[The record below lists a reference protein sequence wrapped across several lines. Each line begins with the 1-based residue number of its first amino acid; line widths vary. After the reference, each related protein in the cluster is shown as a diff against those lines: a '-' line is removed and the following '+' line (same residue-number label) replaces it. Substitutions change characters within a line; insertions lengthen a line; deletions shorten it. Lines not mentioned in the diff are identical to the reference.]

1 MSTLPLKFDGSGLV
15 PAILQDYVTGE
26 IRMFAF
32 ASDAAVR
39 STLESG
45 RATFWSRSRGELWQK
60 GRASGYET
68 PIVRVLADCDGDC
81 VVYSSDPLGPSCFSG
96 ARSCF
101 FQAFE
106 GGQLRYAS
114 EQPQTVLASLE
125 ASVAAESPNRSS
137 NRASVQPP
145 GSNPEA
151 PVAAARMMEKAGT
164 LARALETESNDRVVS
179 EAAELVYR
187 LVAALRSRSISLRQ
201 VLAEVARKRGLGVTR
216 SSS

>member
-1 MSTLPLKFDGSGLV
+1 MPTLPLKFDGAGLV

-106 GGQLRYAS
+106 DGQLRYAS

-125 ASVAAESPNRSS
+125 ASVAAEATNRPE
-137 NRASVQPP
+137 RASVPP

-151 PVAAARMMEKAGT
+151 PVAAARMVEKVGT
-164 LARALETESNDRVVS
+164 LAKALETESNDRVVS
-179 EAAELVYR
+179 EAADLIYR
-187 LVAALRSRSISLRQ
+187 VVAALRSRSITLRQ
-201 VLAEVARKRGLGVTR
+201 VLAEVARKRGFGVARPPT
-216 SSS
+216 

>member
-1 MSTLPLKFDGSGLV
+1 
-15 PAILQDYVTGE
+15 LQDYVTGE
-26 IRMFAF
+26 IRMFAY

-45 RATFWSRSRGELWQK
+45 RATFWSRSRRELWQK

-106 GGQLRYAS
+106 GPDLRYAS
-114 EQPQTVLASLE
+114 EQPQTVLASVE
-125 ASVAAESPNRSS
+125 ASIATQTQNRSS
-137 NRASVQPP
+137 SPPDVKPP

-151 PVAAARMMEKAGT
+151 PVVAALVLEKVGT
-164 LARALETESNDRVVS
+164 LAKALETESNDRVIA
-179 EAAELVYR
+179 EAADLVFR
-187 LVAALRSRSISLRQ
+187 LVRALRSRSITLRQ
-201 VLAEVARKRGLGVTR
+201 VLAEVARKRGFGATESLR
-216 SSS
+216 

>member
-1 MSTLPLKFDGSGLV
+1 MSTLPLKYDGSGLV

-26 IRMFAF
+26 IRMFAY

-106 GGQLRYAS
+106 GMDLRYAS
-114 EQPQTVLASLE
+114 EQPQTVLASIE
-125 ASVAAESPNRSS
+125 ASIPTPSAS
-137 NRASVQPP
+137 RAGAGPTVKPP
-145 GSNPEA
+145 GSNPAA
-151 PVAAARMMEKAGT
+151 PVVAAQLVEKAAAV
-164 LARALETESNDRVVS
+164 ARALETESNDRVVS
-179 EAAELVYR
+179 EAAEVVYR
-187 LVAALRSRSISLRQ
+187 LLAALRSRSITLRQ
-201 VLAEVARKRGLGVTR
+201 VLAEVARKRGFGATR
-216 SSS
+216 APT

>member
-1 MSTLPLKFDGSGLV
+1 MTTLPLKFDGAGLV

-26 IRMFAF
+26 IRMFAY

-106 GGQLRYAS
+106 DGQLRYAS
-114 EQPQTVLASLE
+114 EQPQTVLASIE
-125 ASVAAESPNRSS
+125 TSIAAEATNRSG
-137 NRASVQPP
+137 RATVHPP

-151 PVAAARMMEKAGT
+151 PVAAARMVEKVGT
-164 LARALETESNDRVVS
+164 LAKALETESNDRVVS

-187 LVAALRSRSISLRQ
+187 LVSALRSRSITLRQ
-201 VLAEVARKRGLGVTR
+201 VLAEVARRRGFGVARPST
-216 SSS
+216 

>member
-1 MSTLPLKFDGSGLV
+1 MHTLPLKYDGAGLV

-26 IRMFAF
+26 IRMFAY

-101 FQAFE
+101 FQAFD
-106 GGQLRYAS
+106 GAQLRYAS
-114 EQPQTVLASLE
+114 EQPQTVLASVE
-125 ASVAAESPNRSS
+125 ASIATQTQNRSS
-137 NRASVQPP
+137 SPPAHKPP
-145 GSNPEA
+145 GSNPDA
-151 PVAAARMMEKAGT
+151 PVAAALVVEKVGT
-164 LARALETESNDRVVS
+164 LVKALEAESNDRVVA
-179 EAAELVYR
+179 EAADLVFR
-187 LVAALRSRSISLRQ
+187 LIGALRSRSVTLRQ
-201 VLAEVARKRGLGVTR
+201 VLAEVARKRGFGAAA
-216 SSS
+216 SSR